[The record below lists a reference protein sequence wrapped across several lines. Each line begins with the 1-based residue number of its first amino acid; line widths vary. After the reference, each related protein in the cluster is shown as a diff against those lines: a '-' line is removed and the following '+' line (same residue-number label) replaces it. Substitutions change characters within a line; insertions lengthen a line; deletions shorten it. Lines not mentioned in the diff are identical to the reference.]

1 MYDTRYKVIW
11 IILFVADKDIV
22 KKYKKN
28 VIVGVTQI
36 HQIKEIV
43 DNLFHLNSISL
54 PKSSS
59 SSIPPLQLPKI
70 RKDKDIEILP
80 ISLGCNGSCTFC
92 QTKLA
97 RGNLRSYPMNEII
110 NRIREV
116 LFFKTCLLNSVRN
129 NELKKYG

>member
-1 MYDTRYKVIW
+1 MELFELKNR
-11 IILFVADKDIV
+11 ILENIKPYMV

-129 NELKKYG
+129 KELKKYG

>member
-1 MYDTRYKVIW
+1 M
-11 IILFVADKDIV
+11 V
-22 KKYKKN
+22 KKYKNN

-43 DNLFHLNSISL
+43 DKVFHLDSTTPL
-54 PKSSS
+54 SSS
-59 SSIPPLQLPKI
+59 SPIPPLQLPKI

-97 RGNLRSYPMNEII
+97 RGNLRSYSMTEIV

-116 LFFKTCLLNSVRN
+116 LSIKAC
-129 NELKKYG
+129 